1 VLRGE
6 FVLPIWTYFG
16 ATYVP
21 PKWMIKDGRDIW
33 VVKCAA
39 SLRRKRS
46 VFEENGHLTTQMS
59 QEQLRQRFGG
69 PERAPKPLLDRKPNK
84 WTAQQKLRMQTRG

>member
-39 SLRRKRS
+39 LLRR
-46 VFEENGHLTTQMS
+46 
-59 QEQLRQRFGG
+59 
-69 PERAPKPLLDRKPNK
+69 
-84 WTAQQKLRMQTRG
+84 